1 MEKKSRHSEQR
12 VTKTTSFQI
21 FYDAEDNELAQH
33 KIDAKTLS
41 ISIGSMADL
50 ISAADKRLNDGQQTV
65 KLMVTNPAEA
75 GSLGVSYTMMELVPH
90 AVDVAKVIGL
100 TGIAGATIGAPA
112 LSLIRQLGSKKVIS
126 VTKRAGT
133 EESVLELEGEEIVCH
148 DSVAKLVTDPE
159 VRDALVNVVRAP
171 LDGKQGAVFKV
182 LNDEGEEVVRL
193 EGSETE
199 EIKPLPRGTLLEK
212 EESVEEVNVRFVQIN
227 FEGTKGWRIDY
238 LGEEHAVTFED
249 QLFIHQVQN
258 GIISFTKEDLF
269 VVELKT
275 IKTFTARNATT
286 KYAITKVKR
295 KRPAEA

>member
-1 MEKKSRHSEQR
+1 M
-12 VTKTTSFQI
+12 TKTTSFQI

-159 VRDALVNVVRAP
+159 VRDALVKVVRAP
-171 LDGKQGAVFKV
+171 LYGKQGAVFKV

-212 EESVEEVNVRFVQIN
+212 GESVEEVNVRFVQIN

>member
-1 MEKKSRHSEQR
+1 MFLHQKGILWKKSRHSEQR

-238 LGEEHAVTFED
+238 LGERACCY
-249 QLFIHQVQN
+249 L
-258 GIISFTKEDLF
+258 
-269 VVELKT
+269 
-275 IKTFTARNATT
+275 
-286 KYAITKVKR
+286 
-295 KRPAEA
+295 

>member
-1 MEKKSRHSEQR
+1 M
-12 VTKTTSFQI
+12 TKATSFQI
-21 FYDAEDNELAQH
+21 FYDAEDNELSQH

-50 ISAADKRLNDGQQTV
+50 IFAADKSLNDGQQTV

-90 AVDVAKVIGL
+90 AINVAKVIGL
-100 TGIAGATIGAPA
+100 TGLVGAAIGAPA
-112 LSLIRQLGSKKVIS
+112 LSLIRQLGSKKVVSI
-126 VTKRAGT
+126 TKRAGT
-133 EESVLELEGEEIVCH
+133 DQSVLELEDGEIVCH
-148 DSVAKLVTDPE
+148 DAVAKLVTDPE
-159 VRDALVNVVRAP
+159 IRDALVNVVRTP
-171 LDGKQGAVFKV
+171 LEGKAGAVFKI
-182 LNDEGEEVVRL
+182 LDEEGTEVVRL
-193 EGSETE
+193 EGVETE

-238 LGEEHAVTFED
+238 LGEEHAVSFED
-249 QLFIHQVQN
+249 QLFIHQVQT
-258 GIISFTKEDLF
+258 GIVSFTKEDLF

-275 IKTFTARNATT
+275 TKTFTARNATT